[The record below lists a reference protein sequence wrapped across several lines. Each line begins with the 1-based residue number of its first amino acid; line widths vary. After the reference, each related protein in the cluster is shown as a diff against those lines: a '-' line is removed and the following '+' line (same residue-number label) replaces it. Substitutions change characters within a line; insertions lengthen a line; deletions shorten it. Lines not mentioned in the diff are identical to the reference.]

1 MRKVKWGVIG
11 CGGIA
16 DRRTLPGMMLANNV
30 ELVAVM
36 DTNPVAAENCKAKY
50 NAKYAFT
57 TIEELLAVD
66 EIEAVYIA
74 TPVICHKE
82 QATAAAKAG
91 KHILLEKPIALT
103 SKESQEIVDTC
114 KTCGVKL
121 GVGLMM
127 RFSSYHQEM
136 RNIIQSGGIG
146 EIVSMRAQFTC
157 WYPEMENCWRQKWA
171 TSGGGALT
179 DMGVHCIDLLQYI
192 SGMTVKEVTAF
203 TGNQI
208 FKYEVEDSASV
219 IMRME
224 NGSCAYVDTAFNIPD
239 DAAVC
244 KLEFYGTAG
253 SIFAEGTV
261 SQAEVGTVKLTQTDP
276 NKAYDAAQVRS
287 GDVSKNITV
296 TTGNMYTKEV
306 EAFGDAII
314 NGVEPPVNGDSAV
327 FDQKIIEAAYKSNNT
342 KSVVSLD

>member
-1 MRKVKWGVIG
+1 MKKVKWGVIG

-16 DRRTLPGMMLANNV
+16 DRRTLPGMMKANNV

-36 DTNPVAAENCKAKY
+36 DVSKEAAERCKEKY
-50 NAKYAFT
+50 GAKYAFT
-57 TIEELLAVD
+57 TIEELLAIE

-74 TPVICHKE
+74 TPVVCHQE
-82 QATAAAKAG
+82 QAFAAADAG
-91 KHILLEKPIALT
+91 KHILLEKPLALT
-103 SKESQEIVDTC
+103 SKESQKIVDYC
-114 KTCGVKL
+114 NEKGVKL

-127 RFSSYHQEM
+127 RFSSYHKAM
-136 RNIIQSGGIG
+136 HDIITSG
-146 EIVSMRAQFTC
+146 EIGDIVAMRAQFTC

-192 SGMTVKEVTAF
+192 TGLSATEVTAF

-219 IMRME
+219 IMRMS
-224 NGSCAYVDTAFNIPD
+224 NGCCAYVDTAFNIPD

-261 SQAEVGTVKLTQTDP
+261 SQAEVGTAKLVKTDP
-276 NKAYDAAQVRS
+276 NAAYDASQQRK
-287 GDVSKNITV
+287 GDVSSYIEITP
-296 TTGNMYTKEV
+296 GDMYTKEV
-306 EAFGDAII
+306 EAFGNAII
-314 NGVEPPVNGDSAV
+314 NDSKPPITGEDAV
-327 FDQKIIEAAYKSNNT
+327 FDQRIIEAAYESNNT
-342 KSVVSLD
+342 KRVVSL